1 MKNNHTILSCNC
13 WSMSPAHVVC
23 NSMSRFELSRS
34 RMCCTV
40 WSFLASSLPF
50 LVESLPFQP
59 GLQLRFLLWHQLN
72 LLVVAGCTGCGSHRD
87 PLHVVAPRSDIL
99 LLRHRW
105 DHLLSWHMLLTV
117 HFLRDS
123 LLPHHVAWQNVQL
136 QALHL
141 RMALGGDEL
150 VACGGAAA
158 TVDMSLFPP
167 GIPLNQTGTFS
178 LLGAPIGDGS
188 FCNQFTT
195 SERVAKA
202 LPLLDALAVLPDA
215 QTALLLLRHCASHC
229 RMADSIRVTPPDGL
243 GPSLE
248 AFNN

>member
-1 MKNNHTILSCNC
+1 
-13 WSMSPAHVVC
+13 
-23 NSMSRFELSRS
+23 
-34 RMCCTV
+34 
-40 WSFLASSLPF
+40 
-50 LVESLPFQP
+50 
-59 GLQLRFLLWHQLN
+59 
-72 LLVVAGCTGCGSHRD
+72 
-87 PLHVVAPRSDIL
+87 
-99 LLRHRW
+99 
-105 DHLLSWHMLLTV
+105 
-117 HFLRDS
+117 
-123 LLPHHVAWQNVQL
+123 
-136 QALHL
+136 
-141 RMALGGDEL
+141 

-229 RMADSIRVTPPDGL
+229 RMAYSIRVTPPDGL

-248 AFNN
+248 AFDNAGRGCLEVACSGPSLCGSVAPSNTLHSVWWARAPQRGPAQCRRLRCFFVGYCATVERYGSRLRP